1 MRCANPLSVVREPAG
16 ANLTTDYVMVRA
28 EVLRL
33 LLANLFEKVG
43 LSNDDAMFCAECL
56 VRTSLW
62 GKDSHGVMRTS
73 HYVRRLLSG
82 AVNPRPRINVVR
94 GKAALSTLDGD
105 NGPGFVVGRA
115 AMQRAIALARK
126 HSVGVVGAR
135 RSSHF
140 GAAAIYARLAAD
152 VGMVGV
158 AMTNSVAKIVAP
170 GGARPITGSNPIA
183 VAVPSY
189 GEFPFVLDVSMSAIA
204 GGKLLLAS
212 QRGERIA
219 PGLATDSEGRP
230 TDDPDEAFAG
240 LWLPMAGIKG
250 LGLSYAIDV
259 LSGVITGA
267 SFGLAMK
274 SQYADARE
282 PSGTGHFMIAINA
295 RAIIDPDDLRARMSE
310 FMCSIKSSPMRDEAA
325 DMMVPG
331 ERAYLTER
339 ERMATGIPLSREVL
353 AELYALAEELGVSAS
368 GLAGDGAT
376 G

>member
-1 MRCANPLSVVREPAG
+1 M
-16 ANLTTDYVMVRA
+16 TTDYVMLRV
-28 EVLRL
+28 EVLRPF
-33 LLANLFEKVG
+33 LASLFGKAG
-43 LSNDDAMFCAECL
+43 LGDDDALFCAECL

-62 GKDSHGVMRTS
+62 GKDSHGVMRTT

-82 AVNPRPRINVVR
+82 AVNPRPRISVVR
-94 GKAALSTLDGD
+94 GTAALETLDGD

-115 AMQRAIALARK
+115 AMRRAIALARE

-140 GAAAIYARLAAD
+140 GAAAIYARLAAE
-152 VGMVGV
+152 VGMVGI

-183 VAVPSY
+183 VAVPTY
-189 GEFPFVLDVSMSAIA
+189 DGFPFVLDVSMSAIA
-204 GGKLLLAS
+204 GGKLLLAA

-219 PGLATDSEGRP
+219 PGLATDAGGRP
-230 TDDPDEAFAG
+230 TEDPAEAFAG

-250 LGLSYAIDV
+250 LGLSYAIDI

-282 PSGTGHFMIAINA
+282 PSGTGHFMIAIDV
-295 RAIIDPDDLRARMSE
+295 RAIMDPDDLRVRMSE
-310 FMCSIKSSPMRDEAA
+310 FMCSIKSSPMKDGAA
-325 DMMVPG
+325 EMMVPG

-339 ERMATGIPLSREVL
+339 ERMTTGIPLSPGVL
-353 AELYALAEELGVSAS
+353 TELHALAEELGVSTA
-368 GLAGDGAT
+368 GLTDDGAA